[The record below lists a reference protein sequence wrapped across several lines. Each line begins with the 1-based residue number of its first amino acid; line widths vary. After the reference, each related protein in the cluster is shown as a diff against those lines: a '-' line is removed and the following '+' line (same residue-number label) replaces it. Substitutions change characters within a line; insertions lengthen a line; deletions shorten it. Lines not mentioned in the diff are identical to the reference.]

1 MKIIWICGPL
11 LKLTSKFGCATD
23 PLYLALYRY
32 LTGNFNKSLEI
43 LDETRKRLYKSYV
56 FYFNDFQ
63 NTSAYEREMQG
74 KTMPVKI
81 KTAMAS
87 DIYIRFHTIFLEL
100 DIEIDLLR
108 KSNHRKC
115 LFISP
120 FVFLEFL
127 VFLCHHRL
135 KDHILINL

>member
-1 MKIIWICGPL
+1 
-11 LKLTSKFGCATD
+11 
-23 PLYLALYRY
+23 
-32 LTGNFNKSLEI
+32 
-43 LDETRKRLYKSYV
+43 
-56 FYFNDFQ
+56 
-63 NTSAYEREMQG
+63 
-74 KTMPVKI
+74 MPVKI

-87 DIYIRFHTIFLEL
+87 DIYIRYHTIFLEL
-100 DIEIDLLR
+100 DIEIYLLR

-135 KDHILINL
+135 KDPHSDQSLKRLHHLVLTDIGRYITRYTRDYSWDIVGISHHLSGNLEQARDAYNTS